1 MIAVIKNTATRQ
13 QIDNLIGWFS
23 RQGLRVNESK
33 GEYCTILG
41 LIGDTTRIDVDLLY
55 GLDIIETVTRIS
67 DPFKKAN
74 RKFHPEDSV
83 VRIGGVDVGGGNFA
97 VIAGPGSVESEEQF
111 LKTAESLKALGVNIL
126 QGGTYKSRTSPYDF
140 QGLHEEGVGI
150 LVRAGETLGMP
161 VVTEILSADQLEIM
175 EKVDAL
181 EVGARNMQNY
191 ELLKALGKS
200 GKPVILKRG
209 QAATMK
215 ELLMSAEY
223 IMAEGNEN
231 VILCERGIRTYETYT
246 RNTFD
251 ISAIPMLKELTHLPV
266 IANPSHATGRAN
278 LVKPMAM
285 AAVVAG
291 ADAIQ
296 MDVHINPEQAL
307 SDSAQTLTIAQCE
320 DAVAAITRAR
330 SIL

>member
-1 MIAVIKNTATRQ
+1 MIAVIKKDATRQ
-13 QIDNLIGWFS
+13 QIDNLVGWFT
-23 RQGLRVNESK
+23 RQGLTVNESE
-33 GEYCTILG
+33 GQYCTVLG
-41 LIGDTTRIDVDLLY
+41 LIGDTTRIDVDLLQ

-67 DPFKKAN
+67 DPFKQAN

-83 VRIGGVDVGGGNFA
+83 VDIGGVKVGGSNFA

-111 LKTAESLKALGVNIL
+111 MEIATGLKAMGADIL
-126 QGGTYKSRTSPYDF
+126 QGGTFKSRTSPYDF
-140 QGLHEEGVGI
+140 QGLHEEGIEI
-150 LVRAGETLGMP
+150 LIKAKKELGMP
-161 VVTEILSADQLEIM
+161 VITEILSAEQLSIM
-175 EKVDAL
+175 NEVDAL

-246 RNTFD
+246 SNTFD

-266 IANPSHATGRAN
+266 IANPSHATGKAS
-278 LVKPMAM
+278 LVKSMSM

-291 ADAIQ
+291 ASALQI
-296 MDVHINPEQAL
+296 DVHTNPEQAK
-307 SDSAQTLTIAQCE
+307 SNGAQSLTLPMFNETI
-320 DAVAAITRAR
+320 DAINKAR

>member
-1 MIAVIKNTATRQ
+1 
-13 QIDNLIGWFS
+13 
-23 RQGLRVNESK
+23 
-33 GEYCTILG
+33 
-41 LIGDTTRIDVDLLY
+41 
-55 GLDIIETVTRIS
+55 
-67 DPFKKAN
+67 
-74 RKFHPEDSV
+74 
-83 VRIGGVDVGGGNFA
+83 
-97 VIAGPGSVESEEQF
+97 
-111 LKTAESLKALGVNIL
+111 
-126 QGGTYKSRTSPYDF
+126 
-140 QGLHEEGVGI
+140 
-150 LVRAGETLGMP
+150 MP
-161 VVTEILSADQLEIM
+161 VITEILSAEQLPLMDEI
-175 EKVDAL
+175 DAL

-246 RNTFD
+246 SNTFD

-266 IANPSHATGRAN
+266 IANPSHATGKAS
-278 LVKPMAM
+278 LVKSMSM

-291 ADAIQ
+291 ASALQI
-296 MDVHINPEQAL
+296 DVHTNPEQAK
-307 SDSAQTLTIAQCE
+307 SNGAQSLTLPMFNETI
-320 DAVAAITRAR
+320 DAINKAR